1 MQSLRNRRASSQA
14 QTTAAIA
21 PTLSV
26 QDESQALFQL
36 GNRANELPS
45 TVPTPS
51 GSDASP
57 DLQRHGDL
65 LNVSL
70 SEHRRRKFTDG
81 SVTSRPDQSG
91 PLGKGL
97 ASLSTKGLATPK
109 SATLDLP
116 VDEFETLLA
125 SLSDY
130 GGSVVSLV
138 SEAVPLPFPMWCET
152 KDEDPVVQYP
162 TTIGS
167 MVYRHLQEMADRG
180 EVVPSY
186 PPLSLENQ
194 ALFEQRWLQPDSIGS
209 DVTVGSSPHL
219 FPHDFPIRYDRTVH
233 PCPLT
238 SSSLLTTTRPAKRIT
253 DPTYRRLRLKLF
265 HVVFH
270 DHPLMIE
277 ENRLS
282 AALANAVVL
291 HQERRASGQFEYLT
305 ARIHATISAYRR
317 GKRALQNLMTERPDT
332 DSPVWQA
339 AVPNEDPS
347 AQLAFI
353 AGQDREYILTLLASI
368 HELCAQLAEVPRLR
382 RERHTLVS
390 DLGRIEDRIV
400 ELWEQLAAVRKAQ
413 KFTSTANMLVG
424 YDVALDNDR
433 IVAPDES
440 FASSTAPGGIAS
452 THRAGGGNDWS
463 VVMETE
469 ERDVQREVDEWSF
482 LSMTEQSLLRVLD
495 PDAES
500 ASMPCSKL
508 PPYHPAQT
516 YLPSGLQFRFT
527 PQMPITFTGDCPVA
541 EQARRVKL
549 EAATFAFTVAVD
561 DVPVTTVEEVGIV
574 PENMAVVLNQTFDIM
589 LDTDQLSHLTVVLT
603 ERGLFNDRLIARIL
617 VPVVYST
624 HQEGFHRIQF
634 ASDDGAI
641 QGAIQYQLV
650 WDQLPP
656 SIPLAPSAQAIPP
669 SVRALPNPLTLDP
682 HAAVAC
688 AKSVKVPT
696 DHLLAKQVH
705 ELVKDAHM
713 VVLPATHVEVLPAI
727 EMLPVPSVVDA
738 RRHELLA
745 KRFQKQIVAN
755 SPVPLD
761 AEVMRYQ
768 FQEAQPQSREL
779 KALLES
785 RNDLGMGKFAALA
798 RRIQIRQ
805 LQMSGALAREQ
816 HHDDFVRE
824 VKLPHEEQDI
834 NLWEELVRPRRP
846 LRPIKREPKRV
857 SLDSNASGEYDIV
870 VQVRKG
876 YYLPSRVR
884 VGMSRPSSPSA
895 AAADSGDEAAATDPA
910 YLFVQAEFQRT
921 KARTATAEGPHP
933 EWNSTLT
940 LPTTI
945 HNVDSLPNGMVHIN
959 IFDEQT
965 VDMLEDDR
973 LRDRGAF
980 VVMEA
985 RWIGCIRVPFVVL
998 CEQGRIMGRFPI
1010 ELPDHL
1016 NGFAATRKGIDE
1028 PPALELFLLLDPAF
1042 ALGPRLRQLDDVPS
1056 IEDESLLAYTKRWL
1070 RYLPRSGM
1078 VSDPTH
1084 SRFALAVVTD
1094 LNGSLVHVCRFLRAL
1109 APPPGITTA
1118 DQAAHF
1124 VSLIPTL
1131 SDRLSIASGVH
1142 LWGTCD
1148 HFLALGAGDGMEH
1161 ALLLVNYLLHLG
1173 LDAYLVLGSAIPEGP
1188 TAHVMYFPPSM
1199 DRDDVYVDGPPDPVF
1214 VQPMSAKTYALRS
1227 ARAHVYGLSLVGCV
1241 IGPDNVWLNTQAQDV
1256 VALLRFDLEDS
1267 RDWRPFFQPAPSSE
1281 PENGRARKTAN
1292 TNSSAP
1298 TKPIRGLYPRPTY
1311 FASVQPALLVYTPIP
1326 SRSVRTLEKRLE
1338 GRIMQQ
1344 VEAARRQP
1352 TRWNRL
1358 LCRVLQSL
1366 VATIELDPPMLDV
1379 TDAGG
1384 TAIFSANPYATPGA
1398 PGTRRHSRQP
1408 SDAGKSRMTTIDPAD
1423 RLRMQNEYLA
1433 ELHKMGT
1440 MQHLAA
1446 FPLHF
1451 AFTDEDTIV
1460 DAIHSTRFWE
1470 VEDASAELAVA
1481 VRCVGY
1487 CNGIVSV
1494 WVYLAC
1500 LTRARYASSRM
1511 AAAMNAALAVA
1522 TVQNSLA
1529 ASGSRAG
1536 TARPASRAGEPVL
1549 GIDASGGASDLQL
1562 RPPALGSVVASAF
1575 VPGGLGLSGPS

>member
-1 MQSLRNRRASSQA
+1 MSTNPTNLAQDDNDPLASFRSTRSAGRSRAGSNTSQNAGGPSSAPAGGHRALERARQRIQALQATKSGPRDADAGNEQEPGAGLQRRTSAIELSALAGPYASGASLGPSSLMGSGGSRPMQSLRHRRASSQA
-14 QTTAAIA
+14 QTTATIA

-70 SEHRRRKFTDG
+70 SEHRRRKITDG
-81 SVTSRPDQSG
+81 STTSRPDLGG
-91 PLGKGL
+91 PFGKGL
-97 ASLSTKGLATPK
+97 ASPSTKSLATPK
-109 SATLDLP
+109 SAALELP

-125 SLSDY
+125 SLSEH
-130 GGSVVSLV
+130 GGSVVSV
-138 SEAVPLPFPMWCET
+138 VTEAVPLPFWSWCET
-152 KDEDPVVQYP
+152 KDDNPVVQYP
-162 TTIGS
+162 TTFDS
-167 MVYRHLQEMADRG
+167 MVYRQLRDMADRG

-194 ALFEQRWLQPDSIGS
+194 ALFEQRWSQPDSIGS
-209 DVTVGSSPHL
+209 DVAAAPSPHL
-219 FPHDFPIRYDRTVH
+219 FPHDFPIRYDRTAH
-233 PCPLT
+233 PCPIT
-238 SSSLLTTTRPAKRIT
+238 SSSLLTTSRPAKRLT
-253 DPTYRRLRLKLF
+253 DPTYRLLRLKLF

-353 AGQDREYILTLLASI
+353 AGQDREYIHTLLASVRV
-368 HELCAQLAEVPRLR
+368 LCAHLAEVRRLR
-382 RERHTLVS
+382 RDRQSLAS
-390 DLGRIEDRIV
+390 DLGRLEDRIV
-400 ELWEQLAAVRKAQ
+400 DLWEQLSAVRKAQ

-424 YDVALDNDR
+424 YDAALDNDR
-433 IVAPDES
+433 IMTPDES
-440 FASSTAPGGIAS
+440 FASSTAPGGMAS
-452 THRAGGGNDWS
+452 TDRAGGSTDWG
-463 VVMETE
+463 VIMETE
-469 ERDVQREVDEWSF
+469 ARDVQREVDEWSF
-482 LSMTEQSLLRVLD
+482 LESTEQSLLHVLD
-495 PDAES
+495 PDPES
-500 ASMPCSKL
+500 ASMPRSKP

-527 PQMPITFTGDCPVA
+527 PQMPITFTGDCPA
-541 EQARRVKL
+541 TEQARRVKL

-603 ERGLFNDRLIARIL
+603 ERGLFNDRLIAHIL

-624 HQEGFHRIQF
+624 HQEGFHRMQF

-656 SIPLAPSAQAIPP
+656 SIPLAPLAQAIPQ
-669 SVRALPNPLTLDP
+669 SVRGIANPLTLDP

-688 AKSVKVPT
+688 AKSIKVPD
-696 DHLLAKQVH
+696 DHLLAKQVR
-705 ELVKDAHM
+705 ELVKDADM
-713 VVLPATHVEVLPAI
+713 IVLPATHVEVSPTV
-727 EMLPVPSVVDA
+727 EMLPAPSVVDA
-738 RRHELLA
+738 KRHELLA
-745 KRFQKQIVAN
+745 KRFQKQIVAD

-805 LQMSGALAREQ
+805 LQICRT
-816 HHDDFVRE
+816 R
-824 VKLPHEEQDI
+824 EQDI
-834 NLWEELVRPRRP
+834 NLWGGSSCARGGLCW
-846 LRPIKREPKRV
+846 PIKREPKRV
-857 SLDSNASGEYDIV
+857 SPDSNASGEYDIV

-876 YYLPSRVR
+876 YHLPSRLR
-884 VGMSRPSSPSA
+884 VGVSRPTSPSA
-895 AAADSGDEAAATDPA
+895 AAAEVAGEAKATDPA

-1016 NGFAATRKGIDE
+1016 NGFAATHKGIDE

-1056 IEDESLLAYTKRWL
+1056 IEDESLLAYTKKWL

-1078 VSDPTH
+1078 VSDPAH
-1084 SRFALAVVTD
+1084 ARFALAVVTD
-1094 LNGSLVHVCRFLRAL
+1094 LNGTLVHVCRFLRAL
-1109 APPPGITTA
+1109 APPPGITTS

-1131 SDRLSIASGVH
+1131 SDRLSIASDVH

-1173 LDAYLVLGSAIPEGP
+1173 LDAYLVLGTAIPEGP
-1188 TAHVMYFPPSM
+1188 TAHVMYFPLVV
-1199 DRDDVYVDGPPDPVF
+1199 DGDDVDVDVPPDPVF
-1214 VQPMSAKTYALRS
+1214 VQPMTAKTYALRS
-1227 ARAHVYGLSLVGCV
+1227 ARAHIYGLSFVGCV
-1241 IGPDNVWLNTQAQDV
+1241 IGPDNVWLNTQAQDA

-1267 RDWRPFFQPAPSSE
+1267 RDWRPFFQPAPPSE
-1281 PENGRARKTAN
+1281 TETGRATRKTK
-1292 TNSSAP
+1292 TSSSAP
-1298 TKPIRGLYPRPTY
+1298 TKPIRGLYPRPAY
-1311 FASVQPALLVYTPIP
+1311 FASVQPSALAYTPIP

-1358 LCRVLQSL
+1358 LCRVLQNL

-1379 TDAGG
+1379 TDFGG
-1384 TAIFSANPYATPGA
+1384 TAITATNPY
-1398 PGTRRHSRQP
+1398 SV
-1408 SDAGKSRMTTIDPAD
+1408 PA
-1423 RLRMQNEYLA
+1423 
-1433 ELHKMGT
+1433 
-1440 MQHLAA
+1440 
-1446 FPLHF
+1446 
-1451 AFTDEDTIV
+1451 I
-1460 DAIHSTRFWE
+1460 
-1470 VEDASAELAVA
+1470 
-1481 VRCVGY
+1481 
-1487 CNGIVSV
+1487 
-1494 WVYLAC
+1494 
-1500 LTRARYASSRM
+1500 
-1511 AAAMNAALAVA
+1511 
-1522 TVQNSLA
+1522 
-1529 ASGSRAG
+1529 
-1536 TARPASRAGEPVL
+1536 
-1549 GIDASGGASDLQL
+1549 
-1562 RPPALGSVVASAF
+1562 
-1575 VPGGLGLSGPS
+1575 